1 MSPVVALPVPPK
13 PAPVPAWRRPATYLQ
28 FAMGGLFG
36 GLGMLAVLAA
46 LDGPSGAEAM
56 LMLLA
61 LFPAVWLHLIVH
73 EAGHALAGWA
83 GGQHV
88 AAIGL
93 GPWRFER
100 GADGWRASKGANVQG
115 IGGFAL
121 VLPTRE
127 TLTMAERSAY
137 LLGGPLANLLLA
149 GALAAAVPGFGI
161 EGHAAALLNLVA
173 VVGAVIG
180 AVNLVPFLSGGW
192 SSDGRQLLALW
203 CRWPES
209 RIVESMSR
217 WTALAMLGV
226 RPREWPDAL
235 PADDAGLP
243 QALRDAVQRMRLVI
257 ALDRGE
263 PDTADANAAAR
274 AIAEGFWTGPDGI
287 RQINAALLASWEL
300 KRGAPPDA
308 VEAWLAESEGGLL
321 DQTATRAWLRAALA
335 LARGDRAGAAMR
347 LAEARAALPRVIDAA
362 SRAMLVEELDA
373 LASRVALPPASDDA
387 ASGDVKDA

>member
-46 LDGPSGAEAM
+46 LERPSGAEAL

-88 AAIGL
+88 AAVGL

-100 GADGWRASKGANVQG
+100 GSDGWRFSKGSDVQG

-127 TLTMAERSAY
+127 TVTVAERSAY
-137 LLGGPLANLLLA
+137 LLGGPLANLFA
-149 GALAAAVPGFGI
+149 AVALAAAVPAFGL
-161 EGHAAALLNLVA
+161 EGRVAAALNVFA
-173 VVGAVIG
+173 VVGALIG

-209 RIVESMSR
+209 RVVESMSR

-226 RPREWPDAL
+226 RPRDWPEAP
-235 PADDAGLP
+235 PADEDGLP
-243 QALRDAVQRMRLVI
+243 QALRDALQRMRLVI
-257 ALDRGE
+257 ALDRNE
-263 PDTADANAAAR
+263 PGTPGATAAAR
-274 AIAEGFWTGPDGI
+274 AIAEGFWTGPDGV
-287 RQINAALLASWEL
+287 RQINAALLAAWEL
-300 KRGAPPDA
+300 KRGAPPEA
-308 VEAWLAESEGGLL
+308 VEAWLSESEGGLL

-335 LARGDRAGAAMR
+335 LARGDRPGAAMR
-347 LAEARAALPRVIDAA
+347 LAEARAALPRVIDPA

-373 LASRVALPPASDDA
+373 LAARVPLPTGGDDA

>member
-1 MSPVVALPVPPK
+1 MSPVAALPVPPK
-13 PAPVPAWRRPATYLQ
+13 PAPVPAWRRPATYAQL
-28 FAMGGLFG
+28 AMGGLFG

-56 LMLLA
+56 LMLVA
-61 LFPAVWLHLIVH
+61 LFPAVWLHLIIH
-73 EAGHALAGWA
+73 EAGHARAGWA

-100 GADGWRASKGANVQG
+100 GGDGWRFSKGTDVQG

-127 TLTMAERSAY
+127 TVTVAERSAY
-137 LLGGPLANLLLA
+137 LLGGPLANLLA
-149 GALAAAVPGFGI
+149 ATALAAAVPVFGI
-161 EGHAAALLNLVA
+161 EGRVAAALNVVA
-173 VVGAVIG
+173 VVGALIG
-180 AVNLVPFLSGGW
+180 VVNLVPFLSGGW

-209 RIVESMSR
+209 RVVESMSR

-226 RPREWPDAL
+226 RPRDWPEAPPVDE
-235 PADDAGLP
+235 AGLP
-243 QALRDAVQRMRLVI
+243 QALRDALQRMRLVI
-257 ALDRGE
+257 ALDRNE
-263 PDTADANAAAR
+263 SDTPDAAAAAR

-300 KRGAPPDA
+300 KRGAPPEA
-308 VEAWLAESEGGLL
+308 VDAWLAESEGGLL

-335 LARGDRAGAAMR
+335 LARDDRDVATAK

-362 SRAMLVEELDA
+362 SRAMLVEELEA
-373 LASRVALPPASDDA
+373 LEVRLAGKGPASPM
-387 ASGDVKDA
+387 